1 MKNFEDY
8 FEGIFDFTKG
18 QRLGL
23 ISLFFLIVL
32 AANIH
37 RFFGQKNPKEIY
49 KLLPQPIGEYEDFGK
64 TKEKSLFNLEKTP
77 LNPNHATLE
86 QLISVGMNPKTAKIL
101 INFRNKG
108 ARFKNLNDLDRIYG
122 MDKKWLQTAGNLFV
136 FDEKQ
141 DKNTLMAAEHEVFG
155 FDPNTVNPEAMKK
168 LGFDEKTIKT
178 IENFRSKGGHFYKK
192 EDLLKIYGLK
202 AEFYQELEPFIE
214 IVQPKIESNSI
225 KSNSEQMQV
234 SAPKA
239 KEKPKL
245 KVNAAV
251 IEDWVELPGIGPATA
266 TKIINYRN
274 KLGGFYS
281 IEQIAKTPKLPDSVF
296 RKLVPLVTLDPF
308 VPPIKINQVTIETLL
323 KHPEFDM
330 QTATKIINYRNK
342 NGQIKDMN
350 DINQMGLT
358 PERLVII
365 KEYIQ
370 FK

>member
-1 MKNFEDY
+1 MKIYKDY

-23 ISLFFLIVL
+23 ISLFFIILL
-32 AANIH
+32 AANFH
-37 RFFGQKNPKEIY
+37 RFFTKENPKEMY
-49 KLLPQPIGEYEDFGK
+49 KLLPQPIGEFEDSQG
-64 TKEKSLFNLEKTP
+64 TKDKSILDHKETP
-77 LNPNHATLE
+77 INPNHADLD
-86 QLISVGMNPKTAKIL
+86 QLTSVGMNPKTAKIL

-108 ARFKNLNDLDRIYG
+108 ARFKNLNDLEKIYG
-122 MDKKWLQTAGNLFV
+122 MDKKWLQTVGHLFV
-136 FDEKQ
+136 FDEILDERAPLATK
-141 DKNTLMAAEHEVFG
+141 HEVFG
-155 FDPNTVNPEAMKK
+155 FDPNTVNSEAMNK

-178 IENFRSKGGHFYKK
+178 IENYRNKGGHFYKK
-192 EDLLKIYGLK
+192 EDLLKVYGLK

-214 IVQPKIESNSI
+214 IVLPKIEPTSI
-225 KSNSEQMQV
+225 KNNNEQMQNSV
-234 SAPKA
+234 PKV

-245 KVNAAV
+245 RVNASV

-296 RKLVPLVTLDPF
+296 RKIAPLVSLDPF

-330 QTATKIINYRNK
+330 QTATKIVNYRNK